1 MSLCDLPAELL
12 NEVGEYLVLSYS
24 HGSLASLSQT
34 CRSFRDV
41 SVPLLYRHVI
51 FFKLDREK
59 MIEDEYTPSFLEGQA
74 APDAWKH
81 TR

>member
-12 NEVGEYLVLSYS
+12 NDVGEYLFLTYS

-34 CRSFRDV
+34 CRNLRDV

-59 MIEDEYTPSFLEGQA
+59 MTEEEYAPSFLEGQS